1 MTSSAQEIDSKIAA
15 ILMAA
20 VAAVQVRLFAT
31 GAAGP
36 RPLGIFKP

>member
-20 VAAVQVRLFAT
+20 VAAVRVLLSAM
-31 GAAGP
+31 GAAGL

>member
-1 MTSSAQEIDSKIAA
+1 MTSSAQEIDNKVEA
-15 ILMAA
+15 IVTAA